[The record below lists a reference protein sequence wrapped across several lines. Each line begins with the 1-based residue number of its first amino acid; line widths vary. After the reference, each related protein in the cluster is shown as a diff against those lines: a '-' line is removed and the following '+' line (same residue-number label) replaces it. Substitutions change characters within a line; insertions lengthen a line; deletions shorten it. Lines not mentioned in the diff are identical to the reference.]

1 MLKHQPR
8 LVLYALQ
15 QESPNVI
22 VLSTIDGYRTL
33 FDWVM
38 ELSVASLLSDD
49 DPSVFLQIP

>member
-22 VLSTIDGYRTL
+22 VLSAVDRYRPL
-33 FDWVM
+33 LRWVV
-38 ELSVASLLSDD
+38 ELSVAAFLADD
-49 DPSVFLQIP
+49 DPSVFFQIP